1 MEFYQAINSRR
12 TIRDFKDIKVK
23 REILERILEAG
34 LKAPSN
40 DHSRNW
46 EFIILEEKSEKDN
59 ALKFVKEWADIQSE
73 NKSSSSS
80 GTPSQKM
87 YAYAMPRQHSML
99 AECPYVILPFFKAG
113 KNVFSPTSVSSL
125 NSFASIW
132 CVIENIF
139 LATTAEGLAY
149 SMRIP
154 VGDEGEKVAKSVGA
168 PNDYLLPCYIGIGYP
183 SDDTIELEQVEYT
196 AKEKMHFGKW

>member
-1 MEFYQAINSRR
+1 MEFYEVVNNRR
-12 TIRDFKDIKVK
+12 TVRDFKYIKVK
-23 REILERILEAG
+23 QEILERILEAG
-34 LKAPSN
+34 IKAPSN
-40 DHSRNW
+40 DHARNW

-59 ALKFVKEWADIQSE
+59 ALKFVKEWTDMNRE
-73 NKSSSSS
+73 NKWESLS
-80 GTPSQKM
+80 GTPSQKV
-87 YAYAMPRQHSML
+87 YAYAIPRQYSML
-99 AECPYVILPFFKAG
+99 ADCPYVILPFFKAG

-149 SMRIP
+149 SLRG
-154 VGDEGEKVAKSVGA
+154 VGDEGEKIAKAVGA
-168 PNDYLLPCYIGIGYP
+168 PSGYLLPCYIGIGYP
-183 SDDTIELEQVEYT
+183 TDDAIELEQEEYI